1 MIYKNQII
9 LLLILNTTSFVL
21 HFIFHYN
28 MGYEENVMSTHDAPN
43 PCPRCGRYKTRAVTV
58 DAVVA
63 EKDNVLLIRR
73 GNRPY
78 QDCWAL
84 PGGYMDFDETAGEA
98 CYRELTEETG
108 LKAEGLYFIGEFSQP
123 GRHPEQCIALAF
135 LITEWEGELV
145 AGDDA
150 QEAKWFPMT
159 NLPMDIAFDHKK
171 IIECAASY
179 RKGLL

>member
-1 MIYKNQII
+1 MKK
-9 LLLILNTTSFVL
+9 SDV
-21 HFIFHYN
+21 
-28 MGYEENVMSTHDAPN
+28 PN

-58 DAVVA
+58 DAVVVDN
-63 EKDNVLLIRR
+63 DNVLLIKR
-73 GNRPY
+73 GNEPFK
-78 QDCWAL
+78 DCWAL

-98 CYRELTEETG
+98 CYRELAEETG

-135 LITEWEGELV
+135 LIMEWDGRLA

-159 NLPMDIAFDHKK
+159 DLPADIAFDHKK
-171 IIECAASY
+171 IVECAAAQ
-179 RKGLL
+179 REGLL